1 MSTSITKDGM
11 QTILHTVKR
20 NFQYKQSNNVI
31 GILIFVF
38 KGHSFNL
45 KRTTDMT
52 HGDKIISFAI
62 GNDATDSAGRVS

>member
-11 QTILHTVKR
+11 QTILQTVKR

-38 KGHSFNL
+38 KGHSLNL
-45 KRTTDMT
+45 KRTTNMT
-52 HGDKIISFAI
+52 HGNNKISFVI
-62 GNDATDSAGRVS
+62 VNGATDSACRVS